1 MRPPYQLDNEYLV
14 CNNEINKKGVVKM
27 AHIKMSE
34 TRAEATPTEWLGVGR
49 DIGRLAN
56 KWSLRDDLVAYVG
69 PGAGGSAPACYN
81 PTTAEIEVNV
91 DVAFGKEITP
101 LEIGDISNRSTQYEF
116 PKATGAIIHEAFHAR
131 FSSWSMPKAYEEL
144 EKDEYKALIL
154 LEESRIEYQGVISS
168 PKARTFLRACAM
180 EIVIG
185 DTKDMENETE
195 TQSLSN
201 LVGLVHAR
209 IDAGILDAH
218 EVKDVTTLVE
228 NQLGVDVV
236 SKLREIVSKAQLH
249 DNHRDATEL
258 YPLAKEWAKIVRDT
272 AKKRGDENKQEGKN
286 MPKELLKAILDALG
300 EASDSVELNNFDEL
314 ADQEQSEDWKDEV
327 KAKASE
333 AEEQKENEEVAKKVF
348 SKTSGPGQ
356 SNTNSTLTESR
367 EPTFE
372 ELRASLI
379 IGEALEKAK
388 YRERDEI
395 QVSSI
400 VPPGRLRARA
410 IVQNTAYRARGQMAQ
425 AKPFR
430 RTVRKHTDEP
440 TLNVGV
446 MVDISGSMGSAMN
459 PMATTA
465 WVMSEAVNRIQGNCA
480 MVYYGNDVFPTL
492 SVGER
497 LDKVNVY
504 SASDGTEK
512 FQKAFQAL
520 DGSLNLLNGNGA
532 RLLVIVSDGQY
543 TPEETKRAKEIVEKC
558 KESGVAIL
566 WLPFD
571 SGRGAKDIGGDYA
584 EVVLEINQPAET
596 AEVIGR
602 SAQSV
607 MTRIGERESA

>member
-1 MRPPYQLDNEYLV
+1 
-14 CNNEINKKGVVKM
+14 M
-27 AHIKMSE
+27 AHIKVSE
-34 TRAEATPTEWLGVGR
+34 TRAEATPKEWLGVGR
-49 DIGRLAN
+49 DIGQLAN
-56 KWSLRDDLVAYVG
+56 KWSLREDLVAYVG
-69 PGAGGSAPACYN
+69 PGAGGPAPACYN
-81 PTTAEIEVNV
+81 PMTAEVEVNV
-91 DVAFGKEITP
+91 DVAFGKGITP

-154 LEESRIEYQGVISS
+154 LEESRIEYQGVITN
-168 PKARTFLRACAM
+168 PKARAFLRSCAM

-185 DTKDMENETE
+185 DTKDMENETQ
-195 TQSLSN
+195 TQSLTN

-209 IDAGILDAH
+209 IDAGILDEY
-218 EVKDVTTLVE
+218 EVKDVTTIIE
-228 NQLGVDVV
+228 KQLGLDVV
-236 SKLREIVSKAQLH
+236 SKLREVVRKAQLH

-272 AKKRGDENKQEGKN
+272 AKERGDENAGEGMK
-286 MPKELLKAILDALG
+286 MPKELLKAIMGALG
-300 EASDSVELNNFDEL
+300 EASGSVELNNFEEL
-314 ADQEQSEDWKDEV
+314 AEQEQSEDWKEEV
-327 KAKASE
+327 KAKASD
-333 AEEQKENEEVAKKVF
+333 ANEQKENEVVAQKVF
-348 SKTSGPGQ
+348 SKSSGPGQ
-356 SNTNSTLTESR
+356 SNTNSTLIESR

-492 SVGER
+492 SAGQR

-520 DGSLNLLNGNGA
+520 DGSLNLLHGTGA
-532 RLLVIVSDGQY
+532 RLLVIVSDGEY
-543 TPEETKRAKEIVEKC
+543 VFEEHKRAKEIMEKC
-558 KESGVAIL
+558 KASGVAVL

-571 SGRGAKDIGGDYA
+571 DGKSAKDIGGDYA
-584 EVVLEINQPAET
+584 EIVLGINQPAET
-596 AEVIGR
+596 AEIIGR
-602 SAQSV
+602 SAQAV

>member
-1 MRPPYQLDNEYLV
+1 
-14 CNNEINKKGVVKM
+14 M
-27 AHIKMSE
+27 AHIKVSE
-34 TRAEATPTEWLGVGR
+34 TRAEATPKEWLGVGR
-49 DIGRLAN
+49 DVGQLAN

-69 PGAGGSAPACYN
+69 PGAGGPAPACYN
-81 PTTAEIEVNV
+81 PMTAEVEVNV
-91 DVAFGKEITP
+91 DVAFGKGITP

-131 FSSWSMPKAYEEL
+131 FSGWSMPKAYEEL
-144 EKDEYKALIL
+144 KNDEYKALIL
-154 LEESRIEYQGVISS
+154 LEESRIEYQGVVAN
-168 PKARTFLRACAM
+168 PKARAFLRSCAM

-185 DTKDMENETE
+185 DTKDMENETQ
-195 TQSLSN
+195 TQSLTN

-209 IDAGILDAH
+209 IDAGILDEH
-218 EVKDVTTLVE
+218 EVKDVTTIIE
-228 NQLGVDVV
+228 KQLGLDVV
-236 SKLREIVSKAQLH
+236 SKLREVVRKAQLH
-249 DNHRDATEL
+249 DNHKDATEL

-272 AKKRGDENKQEGKN
+272 AKERGDENAGEGMK
-286 MPKELLKAILDALG
+286 MPKELLKAIMGALG
-300 EASDSVELNNFDEL
+300 EASGSVELNNFEEL
-314 ADQEQSEDWKDEV
+314 AEQEQSEDWKEEV
-327 KAKASE
+327 KAKASD
-333 AEEQKENEEVAKKVF
+333 ANEQKENEVVAQKVF
-348 SKTSGPGQ
+348 SKSSGPGQ
-356 SNTNSTLTESR
+356 SNTNSTLIESR

-492 SVGER
+492 SAGQR

-520 DGSLNLLNGNGA
+520 DGSLNLLHGTGA
-532 RLLVIVSDGQY
+532 RLLVIVSDGEY
-543 TPEETKRAKEIVEKC
+543 VFEEHKRAKEIMEKC
-558 KESGVAIL
+558 KASGVAVL

-571 SGRGAKDIGGDYA
+571 DGKSAKDIGGDYA
-584 EVVLEINQPAET
+584 EIVLGINQPAET
-596 AEVIGR
+596 AEIIGR
-602 SAQSV
+602 SAQAV